1 MAGASHTAHLNTKH
15 THKCEIKKIFTSL
28 HSPILHTNSDF
39 RKWIFFFCT
48 TKSLPANKR
57 FDALSSDGSHG
68 HRHGFRC
75 GQPVR
80 VVVAGSEV
88 AYVVDV
94 AEHEGH
100 SAESAQ
106 TAASC
111 AC

>member
-1 MAGASHTAHLNTKH
+1 M
-15 THKCEIKKIFTSL
+15 
-28 HSPILHTNSDF
+28 DF
-39 RKWIFFFCT
+39 FVFCT

-57 FDALSSDGSHG
+57 FDALSGDGSHG
-68 HRHGFRC
+68 HRHGLRC

-100 SAESAQ
+100 GAESAQ
-106 TAASC
+106 TAASR
-111 AC
+111 ACLMR